1 MTKSRTLTFEK
12 LEPGDLFR
20 VKGKNEVYMKLYQ
33 PIQADD
39 SECNY
44 DQPHDHN
51 DPALKDGIFY
61 AVRND
66 GLPAPEFILD
76 NESMKRWKTEVERVR
91 WPWKK

>member
-1 MTKSRTLTFEK
+1 MAKKRTLTFEDLK
-12 LEPGDLFR
+12 PGELFR
-20 VKGKNEVYMKLYQ
+20 IDGENAVYMKLYQ

-44 DQPHDHN
+44 DEPHDHN
-51 DPALKDGIFY
+51 DPALEDGIFY

-76 NESMKRWKTEVERVR
+76 EKSMKRWRMPVVR
-91 WPWKK
+91 ESWPWKK